1 MSGDERAASAV
12 TYDPALVGGELVELT
27 RSLGDPAKDQVI
39 LAEGNTS
46 QRPDDD
52 RIVVKTSGSR
62 MRDVSERDF
71 VVADLPPLIDLL
83 DAPDANQ
90 DDLTRALDAGEVDGR
105 RRRGSIETLV
115 HVAVQAVRR
124 SMFIAHT
131 HPTAVVGLMASVN
144 AAAAFDRAAYSDE
157 AVVIGRPLYVPY
169 AQPGIDLGRLVYRTL
184 RERMERSGEFPQLI
198 LLGNH
203 GIVAT
208 SETAAGTESICEM
221 AVKAARVRT
230 AAYASGGLAPLSGA
244 SVDAFFARGDIAERQ
259 GNIARGQL

>member
-1 MSGDERAASAV
+1 MSVVHE
-12 TYDPALVGGELVELT
+12 PALVDGDLIELT
-27 RSLGDPAKDQVI
+27 RSLGDPAKDLVI

-46 QRPDDD
+46 RRLDDG

-62 MRDVSERDF
+62 MGDVSDQDF
-71 VVADLPPLIDLL
+71 VVAEVPPLVDLL
-83 DAPDANQ
+83 VARDATQ
-90 DDLTRALDAGEVDGR
+90 DDLTRALDAGEVAGV

-115 HVAVQAVRR
+115 HVAVQAVRPSR
-124 SMFIAHT
+124 FIAHT

-144 AAAAFDRAAYSDE
+144 AATAFDRAAYSDE

-169 AQPGIDLGRLVYRTL
+169 AQPGIDLGRLVHRTL
-184 RERMERSGEFPQLI
+184 RERMEQAGDFPQLI

-208 SETAAGTESICEM
+208 AETAAGAEAISEM

-230 AAYASGGLAPLSGA
+230 AAYASGGLAPLSTA
-244 SVDAFFARGDIAERQ
+244 SVEAFFARGDIAERQ
-259 GNIARGQL
+259 DNIARGRL